1 MIPGL
6 QPSSL
11 SHAAIDNPV
20 DAGRTIT
27 LHQKHAKPGTH
38 RRRRFL
44 RAWQSEYGIGIGSA
58 DVLACGVDRY
68 WDERR
73 QGGYPEIFELMG
85 DPMTVLHMPASQYPH
100 NRRIGK
106 LAIGTGQRLRH
117 GTGPGQSSLDE
128 TLEFRLLHCF
138 RQRRLFG
145 LWCARLTRAGQALG
159 GFTPHC
165 LLHEVDASKRT
176 LIRRTGWSGV
186 GETFAFR

>member
-11 SHAAIDNPV
+11 SHTATDNPV

-27 LHQKHAKPGTH
+27 LHQKYAKPATR

-44 RAWQSEYGIGIGSA
+44 RSWQSEYGIGIGSA
-58 DVLACGVDRY
+58 DVLARGVDRY
-68 WDERR
+68 RDERR
-73 QGGYPEIFELMG
+73 QGRYPEILELMR
-85 DPMTVLHMPASQYPH
+85 DPMTVLHVPASQH
-100 NRRIGK
+100 SHDRRIGK
-106 LAIGTGQRLRH
+106 LAVGTGQRLRH
-117 GTGPGQSSLDE
+117 GAVPGQLSLHE

-138 RQRRLFG
+138 RQRRLSG
-145 LWCARLTRAGQALG
+145 LWRARLPRAGQALG